1 MVRCAIGLAAITL
14 VLAAPALAQISQEG
28 GPIQVN
34 SDNSL
39 VREKQREV
47 TVSGNVDIVQ
57 GAARLRANTVTL
69 NYTGSDGATRSTGL
83 TGGFGD
89 ISSMRAD
96 GDVFYVTPELKVRG
110 DTGVYLASTD
120 TITLT
125 GNVILSRGEDVARG
139 CEMEMRV
146 SEGRSQ
152 LKGCDGRV
160 QMVIFPSEQDNADDE
175 TAEES

>member
-57 GAARLRANTVTL
+57 GDARLRANTVTL